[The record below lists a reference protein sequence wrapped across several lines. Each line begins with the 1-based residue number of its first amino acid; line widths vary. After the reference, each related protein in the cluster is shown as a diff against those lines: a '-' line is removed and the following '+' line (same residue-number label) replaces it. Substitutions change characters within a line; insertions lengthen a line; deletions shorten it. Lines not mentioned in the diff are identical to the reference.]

1 LLQTKK
7 LGVVILFL
15 YLGLST
21 WTIFRYTKQT
31 YGVNDDVI
39 IQNWLSG
46 FFTGQPEFMIRGS
59 ATPRISFGF
68 MLSNLYSFVP
78 SINWFSI
85 ILLLFTLLSWFMLGI
100 MAINS
105 VNYFVISTYIVIS
118 FLHLSWFIPSP
129 TYTATAVILSFSSLV
144 FLSKRFLDKTLNSTD
159 LIIVLAYVFSFFIR
173 PESFLLGTAVAG
185 PILIYSAL
193 KNRQFIQIKSKLII
207 GLMAITISLISID
220 LFSESLF
227 YRSNPEW
234 TEYKK
239 WEQARYAI
247 QANTPEEI
255 LSKNPSEFG
264 WTIAEFELFR
274 NYNSVD
280 SNNFNYLKLEKLIDD
295 TMKRQIV
302 EPVKFLNQAH
312 QQIFDSDINWE
323 WKKLIQL
330 ITFLFILFL
339 ILSIKSPKEYLLL
352 ASSSLFIL
360 YSIMLYVAGFLRQPE
375 RVQVS
380 VIFLAILTSWACFVF
395 TKKNRNSQIRLDAY
409 AVLAVF
415 LLVLVVGASLPQLQ
429 YLKIKVAG
437 ASNVFWQKQ
446 RIYLSEF
453 PKDSIFVGNASQF
466 RNNWIS
472 PYKMEY
478 YDVEKRIFT
487 FGWHNFSP
495 HWTKKAINLGLNPQN
510 IFQSVISDPRV
521 YWVSDS
527 ESMEYIVE
535 YMKENDYSFS
545 GPDVAGE
552 IEYVGNRYVIWD
564 FNSND

>member
-1 LLQTKK
+1 LLKTKS
-7 LGVVILFL
+7 LDFVVLFF
-15 YLGLST
+15 YLSLST
-21 WTIFRYTKQT
+21 WAIFRYTKQT

-68 MLSNLYSFVP
+68 VLSNLYTYVP
-78 SINWFSI
+78 NINWFSI
-85 ILLLFTLLSWFMLGI
+85 VLLLFTLLSWLMLGI

-105 VNYFVISTYIVIS
+105 VNYFVIVTYIVIS

-144 FLSKRFLDKTLNSTD
+144 FLSERFLDKKSNGFD

-173 PESFLLGTAVAG
+173 PESFLLGTAVAS

-193 KNRQFIQIKSKLII
+193 KNRQFIRIKRKLIF
-207 GLMAITISLISID
+207 GFMAITISLISID
-220 LFSESLF
+220 FFSESL
-227 YRSNPEW
+227 YYKSNPEW
-234 TEYKK
+234 TEYKR

-247 QANTPEEI
+247 QANTPEKI

-264 WTIAEFELFR
+264 WTMAEFDLFR

-280 SNNFNYLKLEKLIDD
+280 SSKFNYLKLEELIED
-295 TMKRQIV
+295 TMKRQVI
-302 EPVKFLNQAH
+302 EPMSFLKQAH

-330 ITFLFILFL
+330 ITFIFILFL
-339 ILSIKSPKEYLLL
+339 ILSFKSPKDYLLL
-352 ASSSLFIL
+352 TTASLFVL

-380 VIFLAILTSWACFVF
+380 VIFLAILVSWVSFVF
-395 TKKNRNSQIRLDAY
+395 VKRDRNLHMRLDAY
-409 AVLAVF
+409 GVLSA
-415 LLVLVVGASLPQLQ
+415 LLIVLVTSSALPQLH

-453 PKDSIFVGNASQF
+453 PEDSIFVGNASQF

-495 HWTKKAINLGLNPQN
+495 HWTKRATGLGLNPQN

-521 YWVSDS
+521 YWVSDP

-535 YMKENDYSFS
+535 YMKENNYSFS
-545 GPDVAGE
+545 GPGIAGE
-552 IEYVGNRYVIWD
+552 LEYVGNRYVIWD
-564 FNSND
+564 FSSND

>member
-1 LLQTKK
+1 
-7 LGVVILFL
+7 
-15 YLGLST
+15 
-21 WTIFRYTKQT
+21 
-31 YGVNDDVI
+31 
-39 IQNWLSG
+39 
-46 FFTGQPEFMIRGS
+46 MIRGS

-68 MLSNLYSFVP
+68 MVSNLYGYFP

-85 ILLLFTLLSWFMLGI
+85 ILLFFTLFSWFTLG
-100 MAINS
+100 AIAIKS
-105 VNYFVISTYIVIS
+105 QNYIAVITYIVIS

-129 TYTATAVILSFSSLV
+129 TYTATAVILSFSSLI
-144 FLSKRFLDKTLNSTD
+144 FLSKRLLDNTLNGFD
-159 LIIVLAYVFSFFIR
+159 LIIVLSYVFSFFIR
-173 PESFLLGTAVAG
+173 PESFMLGTAVAS
-185 PILIYSAL
+185 PLLIYSII
-193 KNRQFIQIKSKLII
+193 KSGQFIKIKSKLIAGSMVI
-207 GLMAITISLISID
+207 IISLLSLD
-220 LFSESLF
+220 FFSESL
-227 YRSNPEW
+227 YYKSNPDW
-234 TEYKK
+234 TEYKR

-247 QANTPEEI
+247 QANTPEDL

-264 WTIAEFELFR
+264 WTNSEFELFR

-295 TMKRQIV
+295 TMKRQVV
-302 EPVKFLNQAH
+302 EPMKFLYQAH

-339 ILSIKSPKEYLLL
+339 ILSIKSPKEYLIL
-352 ASSSLFIL
+352 ATSSLFIL
-360 YSIMLYVAGFLRQPE
+360 YLIMLYVAGFLRQPE

-380 VIFLAILTSWACFVF
+380 VIFLAILVSWVSFVIS
-395 TKKNRNSQIRLDAY
+395 KRDVNSLIRLDAY
-409 AVLAVF
+409 SVLSV
-415 LLVLVVGASLPQLQ
+415 LLVVLVVGSALPQMQ

-437 ASNVFWQKQ
+437 ATNVFWQKQ

-453 PKDSIFVGNASQF
+453 PEDSIFVGNASQF

-495 HWTKKAINLGLNPQN
+495 HWKKRAISLGLNPQN
-510 IFQSVISDPRV
+510 VFQSVISDSRV
-521 YWVSDS
+521 YWVSDP
-527 ESMEYIVE
+527 ESMEDIVK
-535 YMKENDYSFS
+535 YMKENEYGFS
-545 GPDVAGE
+545 GPEIAGE

-564 FNSND
+564 FNNND

>member
-1 LLQTKK
+1 LLKTKN
-7 LGVVILFL
+7 LGFVLLFF
-15 YLGLST
+15 YLSLST
-21 WTIFRYTKQT
+21 WVIFRYTKQT

-68 MLSNLYSFVP
+68 
-78 SINWFSI
+78 
-85 ILLLFTLLSWFMLGI
+85 LLLFTLLSWLMLGI

-105 VNYFVISTYIVIS
+105 VNYFVIVTYIVIS

-144 FLSKRFLDKTLNSTD
+144 FLSKRFLDKKSNGFD

-173 PESFLLGTAVAG
+173 PESFLLGTAVAA

-193 KNRQFIQIKSKLII
+193 KNRQFIRIKRKLII
-207 GLMAITISLISID
+207 GFMAITISLIYID
-220 LFSESLF
+220 FFSESL
-227 YRSNPEW
+227 YYKSNPEW
-234 TEYKK
+234 TEYKR

-247 QANTPEEI
+247 QANTPEKI

-264 WTIAEFELFR
+264 WTVAEFELFR

-295 TMKRQIV
+295 TMKRQV
-302 EPVKFLNQAH
+302 FEPVKFINKAH

-380 VIFLAILTSWACFVF
+380 VIFLAILISWVSFVF
-395 TKKNRNSQIRLDAY
+395 TKTKRNSQIRLDAY
-409 AVLAVF
+409 AVLPVF

-429 YLKIKVAG
+429 YLKVKVAG

-453 PKDSIFVGNASQF
+453 PEDSIFVGNASQF

-472 PYKMEY
+472 PYKMES

-521 YWVSDS
+521 YWVSDPD
-527 ESMEYIVE
+527 SMEYIVE
-535 YMKENDYSFS
+535 YMKENNYRFS
-545 GPDVAGE
+545 GPDIAGE
-552 IEYVGNRYVIWD
+552 LEYVGNRYVIWD

>member
-1 LLQTKK
+1 MLKNK
-7 LGVVILFL
+7 NLGFVVLFF
-15 YLGLST
+15 YLSLST
-21 WTIFRYTKQT
+21 WVIFRYTKQT

-68 MLSNLYSFVP
+68 VLSYLYSYIP

-85 ILLLFTLLSWFMLGI
+85 VLLLFTLLSWFMLGT
-100 MAINS
+100 MVLNS
-105 VNYFVISTYIVIS
+105 LNYFVLATFIVIS

-144 FLSKRFLDKTLNSTD
+144 FLSKRFLDKKSNGFD
-159 LIIVLAYVFSFFIR
+159 LIIVFAYVFSFFIR
-173 PESFLLGTAVAG
+173 PESFLLGTAVAS
-185 PILIYSAL
+185 PILLYSAL
-193 KNRQFIQIKSKLII
+193 KNRQFIRIKRKLII
-207 GLMAITISLISID
+207 GFTAIIISLISLD
-220 LFSESLF
+220 FFSESL
-227 YRSNPEW
+227 YYKSNPEW
-234 TEYKK
+234 TEYKR

-247 QANTPEEI
+247 QANTPEKI

-264 WTIAEFELFR
+264 WTMAEFELFR

-280 SNNFNYLKLEKLIDD
+280 SNNFNSLKLEKLIED
-295 TMKRQIV
+295 TMKRQVI
-302 EPVKFLNQAH
+302 EPVSFLKQAH
-312 QQIFDSDINWE
+312 QQVFDSDINWE

-352 ASSSLFIL
+352 ASSSLFFL
-360 YSIMLYVAGFLRQPE
+360 YLIMLYVAGFLRQPE

-380 VIFLAILTSWACFVF
+380 VIFLAILISWVSFVL
-395 TKKNRNSQIRLDAY
+395 TRPKRNSPLRLDTY
-409 AVLAVF
+409 TVLSVF

-446 RIYLSEF
+446 RNYLSEF

-521 YWVSDS
+521 YWVSDP
-527 ESMEYIVE
+527 ESMKYIVE
-535 YMKENDYSFS
+535 YMKENNYRFS
-545 GPDVAGE
+545 GPVIAGE
-552 IEYVGNRYVIWD
+552 LEYVGNRYIIWD

>member
-1 LLQTKK
+1 MLKNK
-7 LGVVILFL
+7 NLGFVVLFF
-15 YLGLST
+15 YLSLST
-21 WTIFRYTKQT
+21 WVIFRYTKQT

-68 MLSNLYSFVP
+68 VLSYLYSYIP

-85 ILLLFTLLSWFMLGI
+85 VLLLFTLLSWFMLGT
-100 MAINS
+100 MVLNS
-105 VNYFVISTYIVIS
+105 LNYFVLATFIVIS

-144 FLSKRFLDKTLNSTD
+144 FLSKRFLDKKSNGFD

-173 PESFLLGTAVAG
+173 PESFLLGTAVAS
-185 PILIYSAL
+185 PILLYSAL
-193 KNRQFIQIKSKLII
+193 KNRQFIRIKRKLII
-207 GLMAITISLISID
+207 GFTAIIISLISLD
-220 LFSESLF
+220 FFSESL
-227 YRSNPEW
+227 YYKSNPEW
-234 TEYKK
+234 TEYKR

-247 QANTPEEI
+247 QANTPEKI

-264 WTIAEFELFR
+264 WTMAEFELFR

-280 SNNFNYLKLEKLIDD
+280 SNNFNSLKLEKLIED
-295 TMKRQIV
+295 TMKRQVI
-302 EPVKFLNQAH
+302 EPVSFLKQAH
-312 QQIFDSDINWE
+312 QQVFDSDINWE

-380 VIFLAILTSWACFVF
+380 VIFLAILISWVSFVLTR
-395 TKKNRNSQIRLDAY
+395 TKRNSPLRLDTY
-409 AVLAVF
+409 TVLPVF

-446 RIYLSEF
+446 RNYLSEF

-521 YWVSDS
+521 YWVSDP
-527 ESMEYIVE
+527 ESMKYIVE
-535 YMKENDYSFS
+535 YMKENNYRFS
-545 GPDVAGE
+545 GPVIAGE
-552 IEYVGNRYVIWD
+552 LEYVGNRYVIWD

>member
-46 FFTGQPEFMIRGS
+46 FFTGQPELMIRGS

-68 MLSNLYSFVP
+68 IVSNLYSYFP

-85 ILLLFTLLSWFMLGI
+85 ILLFFTLFSWFILGT
-100 MAINS
+100 MAIKS
-105 VNYFVISTYIVIS
+105 KNYFSLITYIVIS

-129 TYTATAVILSFSSLV
+129 TYTATAVILSFSTIV
-144 FLSKRFLDKTLNSTD
+144 FFSKRLLEHKLNSFD
-159 LIIVLAYVFSFFIR
+159 LIIVLSYVFSFFIR
-173 PESFLLGTAVAG
+173 PESFLLGTAVG
-185 PILIYSAL
+185 SSVLIYSIIKSRQFA
-193 KNRQFIQIKSKLII
+193 KNRYKIII
-207 GLMAITISLISID
+207 GAMALIISLISID
-220 LFSESLF
+220 FFSENL
-227 YRSNPEW
+227 YYKSNPEW
-234 TEYKK
+234 TEYKR

-255 LSKNPSEFG
+255 LSKNPLEFG
-264 WTIAEFELFR
+264 WTTSEFELFR

-280 SNNFNYLKLEKLIDD
+280 LNNFNYLKLEKLIDD
-295 TMKRQIV
+295 TTKRQVV
-302 EPVKFLNQAH
+302 EPMKFLNQAH

-339 ILSIKSPKEYLLL
+339 ILSIKSPKLYLLL

-360 YSIMLYVAGFLRQPE
+360 YLIMLYVAGFLRQPE

-380 VIFLAILTSWACFVF
+380 VIFLAILISWVSFVF
-395 TKKNRNSQIRLDAY
+395 TKRDSNSQIRVDAY
-409 AVLAVF
+409 AVLSV
-415 LLVLVVGASLPQLQ
+415 LLIVLITGSALPQLQ
-429 YLKIKVAG
+429 YLKVKVAG

-453 PKDSIFVGNASQF
+453 PEDSIFVGNASQF

-495 HWTKKAINLGLNPQN
+495 HWTKRAISLGLNPQN
-510 IFQSVISDPRV
+510 IFQSVISDSRV
-521 YWVSDS
+521 YWVSDP
-527 ESMEYIVE
+527 ESIKYIAK
-535 YMKENDYSFS
+535 YMKENNYSFS
-545 GPDVAGE
+545 GPEIVGE
-552 IEYVGNRYVIWD
+552 LEYGGSRYIIWD
-564 FNSND
+564 FNSNV

>member
-1 LLQTKK
+1 MLKIKNIGFFALS
-7 LGVVILFL
+7 F
-15 YLGLST
+15 YLSLT
-21 WTIFRYTKQT
+21 AWIVFRYTKQT

-39 IQNWLSG
+39 LQNWLSG

-68 MLSNLYSFVP
+68 VVSNLYKYFP

-85 ILLLFTLLSWFMLGI
+85 ILLFFTLLSWFMLGI
-100 MAINS
+100 MAIKAK
-105 VNYFVISTYIVIS
+105 NYIVIVIYIVIS

-129 TYTATAVILSFSSLV
+129 TYTASAVILSFSSLV

-173 PESFLLGTAVAG
+173 PESFLLGTAVAC
-185 PILIYSAL
+185 PILIYAAS
-193 KNRQFIQIKSKLII
+193 KNRKFIKIKSKLII
-207 GLMAITISLISID
+207 VIIAIITSLISID
-220 LFSESLF
+220 FFSESL
-227 YRSNPEW
+227 YYKSNPEW
-234 TEYKK
+234 TDYKR

-247 QANTPEEI
+247 QANTPEKI

-264 WTIAEFELFR
+264 WTTTEFELFR

-280 SNNFNYLKLEKLIDD
+280 SNKFNYLKFEKLIDE
-295 TMKRQIV
+295 TMKRQVV
-302 EPVKFLNQAH
+302 EPMSFLKQAH
-312 QQIFDSDINWE
+312 QQIFDSDTNWE

-330 ITFLFILFL
+330 ITFIFILFL
-339 ILSIKSPKEYLLL
+339 ILSIKSPKYYLLL
-352 ASSSLFIL
+352 AIASLLIL

-380 VIFLAILTSWACFVF
+380 VIFLAILVSWVSFVF
-395 TKKNRNSQIRLDAY
+395 TSRDRNTQLHVNAY
-409 AVLAVF
+409 AFLSIL
-415 LLVLVVGASLPQLQ
+415 LLVLVVGSALPQLQ
-429 YLKIKVAG
+429 YLKTKVAG

-453 PKDSIFVGNASQF
+453 PEDSIFVGNASQF

-495 HWTKKAINLGLNPQN
+495 HWTKRAISLGLNPQN
-510 IFQSVISDPRV
+510 IFQSVISDSRV
-521 YWVSDS
+521 YWVSDP

-535 YMKENDYSFS
+535 YMKENNYGFS
-545 GPDVAGE
+545 GPEIVGE
-552 IEYVGNRYVIWD
+552 LEYVGSRYVIWD
-564 FNSND
+564 FGNG

>member
-1 LLQTKK
+1 
-7 LGVVILFL
+7 
-15 YLGLST
+15 
-21 WTIFRYTKQT
+21 
-31 YGVNDDVI
+31 
-39 IQNWLSG
+39 
-46 FFTGQPEFMIRGS
+46 
-59 ATPRISFGF
+59 
-68 MLSNLYSFVP
+68 
-78 SINWFSI
+78 
-85 ILLLFTLLSWFMLGI
+85 MLGI

-105 VNYFVISTYIVIS
+105 VNYFVIVTYIVIS

-144 FLSKRFLDKTLNSTD
+144 FLSKRFLDKKSNGFD

-173 PESFLLGTAVAG
+173 PESFLLGTAVAA

-193 KNRQFIQIKSKLII
+193 KNRQFIRIKRKLII
-207 GLMAITISLISID
+207 GFMAITISLIYID
-220 LFSESLF
+220 FFSESL
-227 YRSNPEW
+227 YYKSNPEW
-234 TEYKK
+234 TEYKR

-247 QANTPEEI
+247 QANTPEKI

-264 WTIAEFELFR
+264 WTVAEFELFR

-295 TMKRQIV
+295 TMKRQV
-302 EPVKFLNQAH
+302 FEPVKFINKAH

-380 VIFLAILTSWACFVF
+380 VIFLAILISWVSFVF
-395 TKKNRNSQIRLDAY
+395 TKTKRNSQIRLDAY
-409 AVLAVF
+409 AVLPVF

-429 YLKIKVAG
+429 YLKVKVAG

-453 PKDSIFVGNASQF
+453 PEDSIFVGNASQF

-472 PYKMEY
+472 PYKMES

-521 YWVSDS
+521 YWVSDPD
-527 ESMEYIVE
+527 SMEYIVE
-535 YMKENDYSFS
+535 YMKENNYRFS
-545 GPDVAGE
+545 GPDIAGE
-552 IEYVGNRYVIWD
+552 LEYVGNRYVIWD

>member
-1 LLQTKK
+1 MLKTKNIGFIALL
-7 LGVVILFL
+7 F
-15 YLGLST
+15 YLSVTT
-21 WTIFRYTKQT
+21 WIVFRYTKQT

-59 ATPRISFGF
+59 ATPRISFG
-68 MLSNLYSFVP
+68 LVVSNLYNYFP

-85 ILLLFTLLSWFMLGI
+85 ILLLLTLLSWFMLGT
-100 MAINS
+100 MAIEAK
-105 VNYFVISTYIVIS
+105 NYFVIIIYIVLS

-144 FLSKRFLDKTLNSTD
+144 FLSKRFLDEKLNRFD
-159 LIIVLAYVFSFFIR
+159 LIIVFVYAFSFFIR
-173 PESFLLGTAVAG
+173 PESFLLGTAVAC
-185 PILIYSAL
+185 PILIYAAS
-193 KNRQFIQIKSKLII
+193 KNGQFIKIKRKLII
-207 GLMAITISLISID
+207 IIIAIITSLISID
-220 LFSESLF
+220 FFSESL
-227 YRSNPEW
+227 YYKSNPEW
-234 TEYKK
+234 TEYKR

-247 QANTPEEI
+247 QANTPEKI

-264 WTIAEFELFR
+264 WTMAEFELFK

-280 SNNFNYLKLEKLIDD
+280 SNNFNYLKFEKLIDE
-295 TMKRQIV
+295 TMTRQVVDPMI
-302 EPVKFLNQAH
+302 FLKQAH

-323 WKKLIQL
+323 WEKLIQL
-330 ITFLFILFL
+330 VTFIFILFL
-339 ILSIKSPKEYLLL
+339 ILSIKSPKDYLFL
-352 ASSSLFIL
+352 ATASLFIL
-360 YSIMLYVAGFLRQPE
+360 YLIMLYVAGFLRQPE

-380 VIFLAILTSWACFVF
+380 VIFLGILVSWVSFIFTSRD
-395 TKKNRNSQIRLDAY
+395 KNTQIHLDAY
-409 AVLAVF
+409 AF
-415 LLVLVVGASLPQLQ
+415 LTVILVVLVVGSALPQLQ
-429 YLKIKVAG
+429 YLKTKVAG

-453 PKDSIFVGNASQF
+453 PEESIFVGNASQF

-472 PYKMEY
+472 PYKIEY

-495 HWTKKAINLGLNPQN
+495 HWTKRAIRLGLNPQD

-521 YWVSDS
+521 YWVSDP

-535 YMKENDYSFS
+535 YMGENEYVFS
-545 GPDVAGE
+545 GPEIAGE
-552 IEYVGNRYVIWD
+552 LEYVGNRYVIWD

>member
-1 LLQTKK
+1 MLQTKK
-7 LGVVILFL
+7 LGFVVLFF

-46 FFTGQPEFMIRGS
+46 FFTGQPELMIRGS

-68 MLSNLYSFVP
+68 IVSNLYSYFP

-85 ILLLFTLLSWFMLGI
+85 ILLFFTLFSWFILGT
-100 MAINS
+100 MAIKS
-105 VNYFVISTYIVIS
+105 KNYFSLITYIVIS

-129 TYTATAVILSFSSLV
+129 TYTATAVILSFSTIV
-144 FLSKRFLDKTLNSTD
+144 FFSKRLLEHKLNSFD
-159 LIIVLAYVFSFFIR
+159 LIIVLSYVFSFFIR
-173 PESFLLGTAVAG
+173 PESFLLGTAVG
-185 PILIYSAL
+185 SSVLIYSIIKSRQFV
-193 KNRQFIQIKSKLII
+193 KNRYKIII
-207 GLMAITISLISID
+207 GAMALIISLISID
-220 LFSESLF
+220 FFSESL
-227 YRSNPEW
+227 YYKSNPEW
-234 TEYKK
+234 TEYKR

-255 LSKNPSEFG
+255 LSKNPLEFG
-264 WTIAEFELFR
+264 WTTSEFELFR

-280 SNNFNYLKLEKLIDD
+280 LDNFNYLKLEKLIDD
-295 TMKRQIV
+295 TTKRQVV
-302 EPVKFLNQAH
+302 EPMKFLNQAH

-360 YSIMLYVAGFLRQPE
+360 YLIMLYVAGFLRQPE

-380 VIFLAILTSWACFVF
+380 VIFLAILVSWVSFVF
-395 TKKNRNSQIRLDAY
+395 TRRDSNSQIRVDAY
-409 AVLAVF
+409 TILSVLLF
-415 LLVLVVGASLPQLQ
+415 VLITGSALPQLQ
-429 YLKIKVAG
+429 YLKVKVAG

-453 PKDSIFVGNASQF
+453 PEDSIFVGNASQF

-495 HWTKKAINLGLNPQN
+495 HWTKRAISLGLNPQN
-510 IFQSVISDPRV
+510 IFQSVISDSRV
-521 YWVSDS
+521 YWVSDP
-527 ESMEYIVE
+527 ESMKYIVE
-535 YMKENDYSFS
+535 YMTENNYNFS
-545 GPDVAGE
+545 GPEIVGE
-552 IEYVGNRYVIWD
+552 LEYGRSRYVIWD
-564 FNSND
+564 FGHS

>member
-1 LLQTKK
+1 MIKIKNT
-7 LGVVILFL
+7 GLFAL
-15 YLGLST
+15 AFYLSLTT
-21 WTIFRYTKQT
+21 WIVFRYTKQT

-68 MLSNLYSFVP
+68 VVSNLYNYFP
-78 SINWFSI
+78 SINWFSV
-85 ILLLFTLLSWFMLGI
+85 ILLLFTLLSWFMLGT
-100 MAINS
+100 MA
-105 VNYFVISTYIVIS
+105 VKAKNYFVMVIYGVLS

-144 FLSKRFLDKTLNSTD
+144 FLSKRFLDKTLNSFD

-173 PESFLLGTAVAG
+173 PESFLLGTAVAS
-185 PILIYSAL
+185 PILIYTAS
-193 KNRQFIQIKSKLII
+193 KNRQFIKIKSNLII
-207 GLMAITISLISID
+207 IIIAIITFLISID
-220 LFSESLF
+220 FFSESL
-227 YRSNPEW
+227 YYKSNPDW
-234 TEYKK
+234 SEYKR

-247 QANTPEEI
+247 QANSPEKI
-255 LSKNPSEFG
+255 LAKNPSEFG
-264 WTIAEFELFR
+264 WTMAEFELFK

-280 SNNFNYLKLEKLIDD
+280 INNFNYLKFEKLIDE
-295 TMKRQIV
+295 TMNRQVV
-302 EPVKFLNQAH
+302 EPISFLKQAH
-312 QQIFDSDINWE
+312 QQIFDSDVNWE

-330 ITFLFILFL
+330 ITFIFILFL
-339 ILSIKSPKEYLLL
+339 ILSVRSPKDYLFLTTV
-352 ASSSLFIL
+352 SLFVL

-380 VIFLAILTSWACFVF
+380 VIFLAILVSWVSFVF
-395 TKKNRNSQIRLDAY
+395 TSRDKNTQKHVDPY
-409 AVLAVF
+409 AFLTVLLV
-415 LLVLVVGASLPQLQ
+415 VLVVGSALPQLQ
-429 YLKIKVAG
+429 YLKNKVAG

-487 FGWHNFSP
+487 LGWHNFSP
-495 HWTKKAINLGLNPQN
+495 HWTKRAISLGLNPQN

-521 YWVSDS
+521 YWVSDP
-527 ESMEYIVE
+527 ESMKYIIE
-535 YMKENDYSFS
+535 YMKENNYDFS
-545 GPDVAGE
+545 GPEIVGE
-552 IEYVGNRYVIWD
+552 IEYVGSRYVIWD
-564 FNSND
+564 FGNG

>member
-1 LLQTKK
+1 LLKNK
-7 LGVVILFL
+7 NLGFALIAVYISCATWVV
-15 YLGLST
+15 
-21 WTIFRYTKQT
+21 FRYTKQT

-39 IQNWLSG
+39 LQNWLSG
-46 FFTGQPEFMIRGS
+46 FFTGQPELMIRGS

-68 MLSNLYSFVP
+68 IVSNLYSYFP

-85 ILLLFTLLSWFMLGI
+85 ILLFFTLFSWFMLGM
-100 MAINS
+100 MALNS
-105 VNYFVISTYIVIS
+105 KNYFAVITYGVIS

-144 FLSKRFLDKTLNSTD
+144 FLSKRLQDNKLNGFD
-159 LIIVLAYVFSFFIR
+159 FIIVLIYVFSFFIR
-173 PESFLLGTAVAG
+173 PESFLLGTAVAS
-185 PILIYSAL
+185 PVLIYSMI
-193 KNRQFIQIKSKLII
+193 KSGQFIKIKSKLIAGFMVLI
-207 GLMAITISLISID
+207 ISLLSLD
-220 LFSESLF
+220 FFSESL
-227 YRSNPEW
+227 YYKSNPSW
-234 TEYKK
+234 NEYKR

-247 QANTPEEI
+247 QANTPEDL

-264 WTIAEFELFR
+264 WTNAEFELFR

-295 TMKRQIV
+295 TMKRQAID
-302 EPVKFLNQAH
+302 PIKFLNQAH

-339 ILSIKSPKEYLLL
+339 ILSVKNPKEYLLL

-360 YSIMLYVAGFLRQPE
+360 YLIMLYVAGFLRQPE

-380 VIFLAILTSWACFVF
+380 VIFLAILVSWVSFVI
-395 TKKNRNSQIRLDAY
+395 TKRGRNSLMSLDVY
-409 AVLAVF
+409 AVLSV
-415 LLVLVVGASLPQLQ
+415 LLVVLITGSALPQLQ

-453 PKDSIFVGNASQF
+453 PEDSIFVGNASQF

-495 HWTKKAINLGLNPQN
+495 HWTKRAKSLGLNPKD

-521 YWVSDS
+521 YWVSDP

-535 YMKENDYSFS
+535 YMKENDYGFK
-545 GPDVAGE
+545 GPNIAGE
-552 IEYVGNRYVIWD
+552 LEYVGNRYVIWD

>member
-1 LLQTKK
+1 LLKTKN
-7 LGVVILFL
+7 LGFVLLFF
-15 YLGLST
+15 YLSLST
-21 WTIFRYTKQT
+21 WVIFRYTKQT

-68 MLSNLYSFVP
+68 LLSNLYTYVP
-78 SINWFSI
+78 NINWFSI
-85 ILLLFTLLSWFMLGI
+85 VLLLFTLLSWLMLGI

-105 VNYFVISTYIVIS
+105 VNYFVIVTYIVIS

-144 FLSKRFLDKTLNSTD
+144 FLSKRFLDKKSNGVD

-173 PESFLLGTAVAG
+173 PESFLLGTAVAA

-193 KNRQFIQIKSKLII
+193 KNRQFIRIKRKLII
-207 GLMAITISLISID
+207 GFMAITISLIYID
-220 LFSESLF
+220 FFSESL
-227 YRSNPEW
+227 YYKSNPEW
-234 TEYKK
+234 TEYKR

-247 QANTPEEI
+247 QANTPEKI

-264 WTIAEFELFR
+264 WTVAEFELFR

-295 TMKRQIV
+295 TMKRQV
-302 EPVKFLNQAH
+302 FEPVKFINKAH

-380 VIFLAILTSWACFVF
+380 VIFLAILISWVSFVF
-395 TKKNRNSQIRLDAY
+395 TKTKRNSQIRLDAY
-409 AVLAVF
+409 AVLPVF

-429 YLKIKVAG
+429 YLKVKVAG

-453 PKDSIFVGNASQF
+453 PEDSIFVGNASQF

-472 PYKMEY
+472 PYKMES

-521 YWVSDS
+521 YWVSDPD
-527 ESMEYIVE
+527 SMEYIVE
-535 YMKENDYSFS
+535 YMKENNYRFS
-545 GPDVAGE
+545 GPDIAGE
-552 IEYVGNRYVIWD
+552 LEYVGNRYVIWD

>member
-1 LLQTKK
+1 MIKTKG
-7 LGVVILFL
+7 LGFVVIIF
-15 YLGLST
+15 YLALAT
-21 WTIFRYTKQT
+21 WIIFRYTKQT

-68 MLSNLYSFVP
+68 VLSNLYSYIP

-85 ILLLFTLLSWFMLGI
+85 VLLLFTLLSWFILGI
-100 MAINS
+100 MALNS
-105 VNYFVISTYIVIS
+105 LNYFVLITYIVIS

-144 FLSKRFLDKTLNSTD
+144 FLSKRLLDKKSNGFD
-159 LIIVLAYVFSFFIR
+159 LIIVIVYVFSFFIR
-173 PESFLLGTAVAG
+173 PESFLLGTAVAS

-193 KNRQFIQIKSKLII
+193 KNRQFIRIKRKLII
-207 GLMAITISLISID
+207 GFMAIIISLISLD
-220 LFSESLF
+220 FFSESL
-227 YRSNPEW
+227 YYKSNPEW
-234 TEYKK
+234 TEYKR

-247 QANTPEEI
+247 QANTPEKI

-264 WTIAEFELFR
+264 WTMAEFELFR

-280 SNNFNYLKLEKLIDD
+280 SSNFNSLKLEKLIED
-295 TMKRQIV
+295 TMKRQVI
-302 EPVKFLNQAH
+302 EPVSFLKQAH

-339 ILSIKSPKEYLLL
+339 ILSIKRPKEYLLL

-380 VIFLAILTSWACFVF
+380 VIFLAILISWVSFVLTR
-395 TKKNRNSQIRLDAY
+395 TKRNPPLRLDAY
-409 AVLAVF
+409 AVLSVL

-446 RIYLSEF
+446 RIYLGEF

-472 PYKMEY
+472 PYKMES

-521 YWVSDS
+521 YWVSDP

-535 YMKENDYSFS
+535 YMKENNYRFS
-545 GPDVAGE
+545 GPDIAGE
-552 IEYVGNRYVIWD
+552 LEYVENRYVIWD
-564 FNSND
+564 FSSND

>member
-1 LLQTKK
+1 LLKNKK
-7 LGVVILFL
+7 LGFVLLFF
-15 YLGLST
+15 YLSLST
-21 WTIFRYTKQT
+21 WVIFRYTKQT

-68 MLSNLYSFVP
+68 VLSNLYTYVP
-78 SINWFSI
+78 NINWFSI
-85 ILLLFTLLSWFMLGI
+85 VLLLFTLLSWLMLGI
-100 MAINS
+100 IAINS
-105 VNYFVISTYIVIS
+105 VNYFVIVTYIVIS

-129 TYTATAVILSFSSLV
+129 TYTATAVTLSFSSLV
-144 FLSKRFLDKTLNSTD
+144 FLSKRFLDKKSNGFD
-159 LIIVLAYVFSFFIR
+159 LIIVLAYVFSFLIR
-173 PESFLLGTAVAG
+173 PESFLVGTAVAS

-193 KNRQFIQIKSKLII
+193 KNRQSIKIKRKLII
-207 GLMAITISLISID
+207 GFMAITISLISID
-220 LFSESLF
+220 FFSESL
-227 YRSNPEW
+227 YYKSNPEW
-234 TEYKK
+234 TEYKR
-239 WEQARYAI
+239 WEKARYAI
-247 QANTPEEI
+247 QANIPEKI

-264 WTIAEFELFR
+264 WTMAEFELFR

-280 SNNFNYLKLEKLIDD
+280 SNNFNSLKLEKLIED
-295 TMKRQIV
+295 TKKRQV
-302 EPVKFLNQAH
+302 LEPVSFLKQAH

-323 WKKLIQL
+323 WKKLIQI

-339 ILSIKSPKEYLLL
+339 VLSFKSPKEYLLL

-380 VIFLAILTSWACFVF
+380 VIFLAILISWVSFVL
-395 TKKNRNSQIRLDAY
+395 TKTNRNSPLHLDAY
-409 AVLAVF
+409 AVLPVF
-415 LLVLVVGASLPQLQ
+415 LLVLVIGASLPQLQ
-429 YLKIKVAG
+429 YLKVKVAG

-453 PKDSIFVGNASQF
+453 PEDSIFVGNASQF

-472 PYKMEY
+472 PYKKES

-510 IFQSVISDPRV
+510 IFQSVISDSRV
-521 YWVSDS
+521 YWVSDP

-535 YMKENDYSFS
+535 YMKENNYRFS
-545 GPDVAGE
+545 GPYIAGE
-552 IEYVGNRYVIWD
+552 LEYVGNRYVIWD

>member
-1 LLQTKK
+1 M
-7 LGVVILFL
+7 
-15 YLGLST
+15 
-21 WTIFRYTKQT
+21 FRYTKQT

-39 IQNWLSG
+39 LQNWLSG
-46 FFTGQPEFMIRGS
+46 FFTGQPELMIRGS

-68 MLSNLYSFVP
+68 IVSNLYSYFP

-85 ILLLFTLLSWFMLGI
+85 ILLFFTLFSWFMFGM
-100 MAINS
+100 MALNS
-105 VNYFVISTYIVIS
+105 KNYFAAITYIVIS

-144 FLSKRFLDKTLNSTD
+144 FLSKKIQDNKTNGFD
-159 LIIVLAYVFSFFIR
+159 FIIVLSYIFSFYIR
-173 PESFLLGTAVAG
+173 PESFLLGTAVAS
-185 PILIYSAL
+185 PVLIYSII
-193 KNRQFIQIKSKLII
+193 KSGQFIKIRSKLIAGFMVLI
-207 GLMAITISLISID
+207 ISLLSID
-220 LFSESLF
+220 FFAESI
-227 YRSNPEW
+227 YYKSNPGW
-234 TEYKK
+234 TEYKR

-247 QANTPEEI
+247 QANTPEDF

-264 WTIAEFELFR
+264 WTNAEFELFR

-280 SNNFNYLKLEKLIDD
+280 SNNFNYLKLEKLVDD
-295 TMKRQIV
+295 TMSRQAID
-302 EPVKFLNQAH
+302 PMKFLNQAH

-339 ILSIKSPKEYLLL
+339 ILSIMRPKEYLLV

-360 YSIMLYVAGFLRQPE
+360 YLIMLYVAGFLRQPE

-380 VIFLAILTSWACFVF
+380 VIFLAVLVSWVSFVI
-395 TKKNRNSQIRLDAY
+395 TKRDRNSLIRLDAY
-409 AVLAVF
+409 AVLSF
-415 LLVLVVGASLPQLQ
+415 LLVVLITSSALPQLQ

-453 PKDSIFVGNASQF
+453 PEDSIFVGNASQF

-495 HWTKKAINLGLNPQN
+495 HWTRRATSLGLNPKD

-521 YWVSDS
+521 YWVSDP

-535 YMKENDYSFS
+535 YMKENDYGFK
-545 GPDVAGE
+545 GPNIAGE
-552 IEYVGNRYVIWD
+552 LEYVGNRYVIWD

>member
-1 LLQTKK
+1 MLKTKNLGFVLL
-7 LGVVILFL
+7 FS
-15 YLGLST
+15 YLSLST
-21 WTIFRYTKQT
+21 WVVFRYTKQT

-68 MLSNLYSFVP
+68 VLSNLYAYVP
-78 SINWFSI
+78 SINWFSLV
-85 ILLLFTLLSWFMLGI
+85 LLIFTLLSWLMLGI

-105 VNYFVISTYIVIS
+105 ANHFVIVTYIVIS

-129 TYTATAVILSFSSLV
+129 TYTATAVILSFSSLA
-144 FLSKRFLDKTLNSTD
+144 FLSKRFIDRKLNGFD
-159 LIIVLAYVFSFFIR
+159 LIIVLGYVFSFFIR

-193 KNRQFIQIKSKLII
+193 TNRQFMKIKSQLII
-207 GLMAITISLISID
+207 SLMAIIISLVSID
-220 LFSESLF
+220 FFSENL
-227 YRSNPEW
+227 YYKSNPEW
-234 TEYKK
+234 IEYKR

-247 QANTPEEI
+247 QANTPEKI

-264 WTIAEFELFR
+264 WTKAEFELFR
-274 NYNSVD
+274 SYNSVD
-280 SNNFNYLKLEKLIDD
+280 SNNFNYLKLEELIDA
-295 TMKRQIV
+295 TMKRHVI
-302 EPVKFLNQAH
+302 EPISFLNKAH

-330 ITFLFILFL
+330 ITFIFILFF
-339 ILSIKSPKEYLLL
+339 ILSIRSPKEYLLL
-352 ASSSLFIL
+352 SSSSLFIL
-360 YSIMLYVAGFLRQPE
+360 YLIMLYVAGFLRQPE

-380 VIFLAILTSWACFVF
+380 VIFLAILVSWVSFVF
-395 TKKNRNSQIRLDAY
+395 AKGDRNSYVRMDAHG
-409 AVLAVF
+409 VLSV
-415 LLVLVVGASLPQLQ
+415 LLIVLVTSSALPQLQ

-446 RIYLSEF
+446 RTYLSEF
-453 PKDSIFVGNASQF
+453 PEDSIFVGNASQF

-472 PYKMEY
+472 PYKIEY

-495 HWTKKAINLGLNPQN
+495 HWTRKAINLGLNPQN

-521 YWVSDS
+521 YWVSDP
-527 ESMEYIVE
+527 ESMEYIVK
-535 YMKENDYSFS
+535 YMKENNYRFS
-545 GPDVAGE
+545 GPDIAGE
-552 IEYVGNRYVIWD
+552 LEYVGNRYVIWD

>member
-1 LLQTKK
+1 MLKNK
-7 LGVVILFL
+7 NLGFVVLFF
-15 YLGLST
+15 YLSLST
-21 WTIFRYTKQT
+21 WVIFRYTKQT

-68 MLSNLYSFVP
+68 VLSYLYSYIP

-85 ILLLFTLLSWFMLGI
+85 VLLLFTLLSWFMLGT
-100 MAINS
+100 MVLNS
-105 VNYFVISTYIVIS
+105 LNYFVLATFIVIS

-144 FLSKRFLDKTLNSTD
+144 FLSKRFLDKKSNGFD

-173 PESFLLGTAVAG
+173 PESFLLGTAVAS
-185 PILIYSAL
+185 PILLYSAL
-193 KNRQFIQIKSKLII
+193 KNRQFIRIKRKLII
-207 GLMAITISLISID
+207 GFTAIIISLISLD
-220 LFSESLF
+220 FFSESL
-227 YRSNPEW
+227 YYKSNPEW
-234 TEYKK
+234 TEYKR

-247 QANTPEEI
+247 QANTPEKI

-264 WTIAEFELFR
+264 WTMAEFELFR

-280 SNNFNYLKLEKLIDD
+280 SNNFNSLKLEKLIED
-295 TMKRQIV
+295 TMKRQVI
-302 EPVKFLNQAH
+302 EPVSFLKQAH
-312 QQIFDSDINWE
+312 QQVFDSDINWE

-380 VIFLAILTSWACFVF
+380 VIFLAILISWVSFVLTR
-395 TKKNRNSQIRLDAY
+395 TKRNSPLRLDTY
-409 AVLAVF
+409 TVLPVF

-521 YWVSDS
+521 YWVSDP
-527 ESMEYIVE
+527 ESMKYIVE
-535 YMKENDYSFS
+535 YMKENNYRFS
-545 GPDVAGE
+545 GPVIAGE
-552 IEYVGNRYVIWD
+552 LEYVGNRYVIWD

>member
-1 LLQTKK
+1 MLKTKK
-7 LGVVILFL
+7 LGFVVLFF
-15 YLGLST
+15 YLCLST
-21 WTIFRYTKQT
+21 WAIFRYTKQT

-59 ATPRISFGF
+59 ATPRNSFGF

-144 FLSKRFLDKTLNSTD
+144 FLSKRFLDKKSNGFD
-159 LIIVLAYVFSFFIR
+159 FIIVLTYVFSFFIR
-173 PESFLLGTAVAG
+173 PESFLLGTVVAG
-185 PILIYSAL
+185 PILIYSVL

-207 GLMAITISLISID
+207 GLMAITISLISFD
-220 LFSESLF
+220 LFSERLF
-227 YRSNPEW
+227 YKSNPEW

-395 TKKNRNSQIRLDAY
+395 TKTNRNSQIRLDAY

-415 LLVLVVGASLPQLQ
+415 LLVLVVGAALPQLQ

-495 HWTKKAINLGLNPQN
+495 HWTKRAINLGLNPQN

-521 YWVSDS
+521 YWVSDP

-535 YMKENDYSFS
+535 YMKENDYVFS